1 MKNLILST
9 AFLLSSFTLF
19 ADETNPNIYGY
30 WLNLDSEILWLDHK
44 SILKN
49 SKGNIYNS
57 HDDLIKSAS
66 KIYSHF
72 DIILIMTNKNSKN
85 I

>member
-1 MKNLILST
+1 MSGG
-9 AFLLSSFTLF
+9 FHGEELF
-19 ADETNPNIYGY
+19 SID
-30 WLNLDSEILWLDHK
+30 NLDSEILWLDHK

-49 SKGNIYNS
+49 NKGNIYNS

-66 KIYSHF
+66 KNYSHF

-85 I
+85 IFEPLREIIEAN